1 MGWVWGEEWQAM
13 ERQWHLHKFW
23 GNYRGDLWVGRA
35 IFLLCIG
42 SSDTPLCFWLT
53 LALERQFLQ
62 LSTIAI
68 HNTATGRCIP
78 PERTRATICINIF
91 WDHQWKLMRMH
102 NKEISSPF
110 SSPFIYFTQLLL
122 IEGWLWVLPSFQ
134 TQGIQQRKKSCLSL
148 HSSGRR
154 QIIRWLKGG
163 EYLHEKKKNQSRKG
177 GKVVQRQ
184 TSPF

>member
-1 MGWVWGEEWQAM
+1 MPLWGMSGRARPLPPCPWCSRLGDGLSMGWGMAGHGETVTFAQIL
-13 ERQWHLHKFW
+13 RQLQGGFMSGESDIPPVH
-23 GNYRGDLWVGRA
+23 R
-35 IFLLCIG
+35 

-53 LALERQFLQ
+53 LALERQFIP

-68 HNTATGRCIP
+68 HNTATRRCIP

-110 SSPFIYFTQLLL
+110 SSPFIYFTRLLL

-154 QIIRWLKGG
+154 
-163 EYLHEKKKNQSRKG
+163 
-177 GKVVQRQ
+177 
-184 TSPF
+184 